1 MKKLI
6 LLASITVAMLASSLL
21 ANASTDDFHYG
32 FILSC
37 GKTVY
42 KSFDHS
48 LSDEELLQ
56 WADHFESTM
65 CRDKTPSI
73 NEV

>member
-1 MKKLI
+1 MKKL
-6 LLASITVAMLASSLL
+6 LLFTSITVAMLASSLL

-42 KSFDHS
+42 RSFDHN
-48 LSDEELLQ
+48 LSDEEILQ
-56 WADHFESTM
+56 WADFFESTM
-65 CRDKTPSI
+65 CRDKTPCI